1 MPWRSKDQRLTLSF
15 ASLTSLLIV
24 AVRFNTVD
32 VRWLF
37 RLFGS
42 VTSPVSG
49 STTTVGWSRRS
60 EEPVRGVG
68 ALYNSGLK
76 VAR

>member
-1 MPWRSKDQRLTLSF
+1 MVQRSEDQRLTLSF
-15 ASLTSLLIV
+15 ASLSSLLIV
-24 AVRFNTVD
+24 AARFNIVE

-49 STTTVGWSRRS
+49 STITAGCRRS
-60 EEPVRGVG
+60 DKVVRGVG
-68 ALYNSGLK
+68 GLYNSGLK